1 MCPLLPVLATL
12 ASVDPTDHTSWPQL
26 DVCSDQ
32 SQGSL
37 FYALRHIGLQG
48 RAQAVVGPMQDDEAL
63 LLFALTRAAGVNRAL
78 ELGGLGGFSARTILE
93 AVQCTRQPAVYTVDL
108 ALVPV
113 LGRHHRVLQKGA
125 EQVTAADLGGEP
137 FGLLVLDCHHY
148 PATKQLLKNV
158 LRWRLLRRDGMLFLH
173 DTGRHP
179 AGGANSSGVI
189 HQPVERLIAMWLERY
204 DCAASWQRLVV
215 HDDDG
220 HGATPTRHGVTVLQR
235 KVSLGVPQR
244 VCQQGAHGFG
254 GTGPESVREC
264 LRVQTR
270 HQCSRQA
277 ARGYDADDIADD
289 FE

>member
-78 ELGGLGGFSARTILE
+78 ELGGLGGFSARTLLE

-108 ALVPV
+108 APVPV

-173 DTGRHP
+173 DTGRH
-179 AGGANSSGVI
+179 S
-189 HQPVERLIAMWLERY
+189 RLDARHRLPPPSLDSTWRPPRRP
-204 DCAASWQRLVV
+204 CA
-215 HDDDG
+215 
-220 HGATPTRHGVTVLQR
+220 TLQR
-235 KVSLGVPQR
+235 R
-244 VCQQGAHGFG
+244 VWPDVATG
-254 GTGPESVREC
+254 GTPRAA
-264 LRVQTR
+264 QTR
-270 HQCSRQA
+270 A
-277 ARGYDADDIADD
+277 G
-289 FE
+289 

>member
-1 MCPLLPVLATL
+1 
-12 ASVDPTDHTSWPQL
+12 
-26 DVCSDQ
+26 
-32 SQGSL
+32 
-37 FYALRHIGLQG
+37 
-48 RAQAVVGPMQDDEAL
+48 
-63 LLFALTRAAGVNRAL
+63 
-78 ELGGLGGFSARTILE
+78 
-93 AVQCTRQPAVYTVDL
+93 
-108 ALVPV
+108 
-113 LGRHHRVLQKGA
+113 
-125 EQVTAADLGGEP
+125 
-137 FGLLVLDCHHY
+137 
-148 PATKQLLKNV
+148 
-158 LRWRLLRRDGMLFLH
+158 
-173 DTGRHP
+173 
-179 AGGANSSGVI
+179 VI

-235 KVSLGVPQR
+235 KVSLAVPQR